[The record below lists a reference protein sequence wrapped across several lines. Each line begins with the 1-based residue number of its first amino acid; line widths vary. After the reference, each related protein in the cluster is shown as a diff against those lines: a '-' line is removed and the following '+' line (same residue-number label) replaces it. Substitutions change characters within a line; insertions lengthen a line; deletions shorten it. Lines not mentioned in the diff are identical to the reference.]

1 MQGNC
6 CKFSSKPTHRSRRS
20 ICCDNMALRSVAA
33 VPVDPPTGFAVRAA
47 CPQGVATCWVLA
59 ADGMNAT
66 AGALTTFLGKS
77 EVAAAWKSELSPA
90 MEADSLGWLPPIGDA
105 TPVAMEATAGGMGC
119 AAGSG
124 GADVKSAK
132 SSKPPSWPPA
142 ATGAACPVCMPG
154 CPFMPSRLGDWAGS
168 GAGAEVKEVKSHQSS
183 PAAAPSVAPA
193 AAIEGT
199 VCALDSEAGP
209 GAPSR
214 PSKSSRPRFVAAG
227 AAGGGLLVEPVAA
240 TFPGEAN
247 DRRSFDAPTAAA
259 AARAAGADLRLG
271 SGASDEVSGAKAKRR
286 SKPSLPFWPSA
297 PGDAACSR
305 FGSDRCARGNCFW
318 GDSFCLASAVS
329 DGMTRSESFPL
340 LAKSTWMR
348 WILSRTACGI
358 ISIKL
363 SWEVLAKFRSTS
375 ASWGEL
381 GLSLG

>member
-6 CKFSSKPTHRSRRS
+6 CKFGSKPTHKSRRS

-154 CPFMPSRLGDWAGS
+154 CPLMPSRLGDWAGS
-168 GAGAEVKEVKSHQSS
+168 GAGAEAKEVKSHQSS
-183 PAAAPSVAPA
+183 PAAAPAPA
-193 AAIEGT
+193 AA
-199 VCALDSEAGP
+199 AGV
-209 GAPSR
+209 GSAAGLERPSR
-214 PSKSSRPRFVAAG
+214 SSRPRLVAAG
-227 AAGGGLLVEPVAA
+227 AAGLLVEPVAA

-247 DRRSFDAPTAAA
+247 DKRSSDAPTAAA

-271 SGASDEVSGAKAKRR
+271 SGDSDEVSGAKAKRR
-286 SKPSLPFWPSA
+286 SKPSFPFWPIA
-297 PGDAACSR
+297 PGDAA
-305 FGSDRCARGNCFW
+305 FGSDRCARGSCFW
-318 GDSFCLASAVS
+318 GDSFCLASAAS
-329 DGMTRSESFPL
+329 DGMTMSESFPL
-340 LAKSTWMR
+340 LAKSTCMR
-348 WILSRTACGI
+348 CILSRTACGI
-358 ISIKL
+358 ISIRL
-363 SWEVLAKFRSTS
+363 SWEILAKFRSSS
-375 ASWGEL
+375 ASWDEL
-381 GLSLG
+381 GRSLG